1 MKTLDLGFYRLST
14 LRTAILGVLMAL
26 QLILGRFSF
35 SPTTFFRFSFTF
47 IATVLMAVWVGP
59 IWASVASALTDIVG
73 TLIMGSPYFV
83 GFTISA
89 ILGAFIYGVF
99 LYDQRVS
106 LVKVIIAQVLISVI
120 VNLVLNTLWL
130 TLMYKTPFLALLP
143 ARGLKELVSA
153 PIQIFIIYI
162 ILKNT
167 TIRTLGRRL

>member
-106 LVKVIIAQVLISVI
+106 LVKVIIAQVLFRSLSI
-120 VNLVLNTLWL
+120 
-130 TLMYKTPFLALLP
+130 
-143 ARGLKELVSA
+143 
-153 PIQIFIIYI
+153 
-162 ILKNT
+162 
-167 TIRTLGRRL
+167 